1 MEATQHSTPLV
12 RKLESIL
19 VLSEDEKDVLRNV
32 SGTIKTVGP
41 GKTSCAR
48 ATARSSAA

>member
-1 MEATQHSTPLV
+1 MDATQHSTPLV

-41 GKTSCAR
+41 R
-48 ATARSSAA
+48 QDLVRV